1 MIAMDPDFVGNLDR
15 CPPKKTGRQPGWRE
29 VCEAVTCRKRMGL
42 LGQKG
47 VVRPNTFQDVW
58 NVQ

>member
-47 VVRPNTFQDVW
+47 VVRPNTFQDV
-58 NVQ
+58 